1 MLYSRCK
8 LGYFALREDDPKG
21 CIPCFCYGHSS
32 DCSSA
37 VGYYATSIISDFETG
52 ENIGKL
58 ENNFWLLREVYLG
71 CTHFFLALLNDYKMN
86 MGIYFRCI
94 EAIPF
99 LDRGVLKVVL
109 MLLIPL
115 SSKLH
120 VYLFQWPCVFQQE
133 NKDGQQQTELT
144 IL

>member
-86 MGIYFRCI
+86 MGIYFRCMG
-94 EAIPF
+94 AIPF
-99 LDRGVLKVVL
+99 LDRGDLKVVL

-120 VYLFQWPCVFQQE
+120 VYLFQWPCIFQQE

-144 IL
+144 IS

>member
-1 MLYSRCK
+1 MCKENVDGRTCDRCK

-37 VGYYATSIISDFETG
+37 VGYYATSIISD
-52 ENIGKL
+52 
-58 ENNFWLLREVYLG
+58 
-71 CTHFFLALLNDYKMN
+71 
-86 MGIYFRCI
+86 
-94 EAIPF
+94 
-99 LDRGVLKVVL
+99 LK
-109 MLLIPL
+109 
-115 SSKLH
+115 
-120 VYLFQWPCVFQQE
+120 QE